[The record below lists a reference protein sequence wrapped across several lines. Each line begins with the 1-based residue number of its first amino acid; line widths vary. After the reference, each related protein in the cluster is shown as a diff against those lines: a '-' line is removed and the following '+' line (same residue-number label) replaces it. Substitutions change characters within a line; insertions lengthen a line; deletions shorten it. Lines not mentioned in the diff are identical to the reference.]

1 MARAKKTV
9 EQPEQQAEA
18 TTPEMWVCACGATA
32 EAAHKTYQQGWRLP
46 KRVPTCPE
54 CVKRAKE
61 SQ

>member
-9 EQPEQQAEA
+9 EQAEQQAEA
-18 TTPEMWVCACGATA
+18 TTVETWVCACGATA
-32 EAAHKTYQQGWRLP
+32 EASHKTYQQGWRLP

-61 SQ
+61 NQ